1 MEEGTQV
8 LCYLINNRVIC
19 ANQGKDQGCLLC
31 IFTVLMDVSA
41 LLHVKGERGTVST
54 AHVLQDTYVF
64 FRFEQLHLSDRIIQS
79 NIYSCLCHRSTSSN
93 SQ

>member
-1 MEEGTQV
+1 MEEGAQV
-8 LCYLINNRVIC
+8 LCYLINSRVIR
-19 ANQGKDQGCLLC
+19 AYQSQDQGCLFC
-31 IFTVLMDVSA
+31 IFTVLMDVST

-64 FRFEQLHLSDRIIQS
+64 FRLEQLHLCDRIIQP